1 MGQFYLL
8 GRKLKAV
15 HETTVIHHLVKF
27 QIYPPVKRFMR
38 DDPRR
43 LSNFTIIYEP
53 DFSSTTSFV
62 LSCFK
67 SVLPLLRWTC
77 CLVIKV
83 SWRRNSVSPG
93 NIEFYREKKF
103 NKILFKPN
111 LSYSHVKKNCK
122 TSPLKVDTLKPVA
135 NCRLGFWT

>member
-1 MGQFYLL
+1 MRRFNPGKFNEIRKVKTKWMGQFYLL

-67 SVLPLLRWTC
+67 SVLPGLAVSLLRLAGDGTRS
-77 CLVIKV
+77 LRAILNFIEK
-83 SWRRNSVSPG
+83 RNLT
-93 NIEFYREKKF
+93 KF
-103 NKILFKPN
+103 ESSQI
-111 LSYSHVKKNCK
+111 CR
-122 TSPLKVDTLKPVA
+122 TL
-135 NCRLGFWT
+135 T